1 MASLTPGT
9 CKQWLWLLPSGPDQ
23 VHHLAM
29 RGDPPRRIVPQ
40 AIVVP
45 NVYGAKNIA
54 ATGFQGRDPENG
66 TPLEGL
72 LKGCMYGVAWR

>member
-1 MASLTPGT
+1 
-9 CKQWLWLLPSGPDQ
+9 
-23 VHHLAM
+23 M

-72 LKGCMYGVAWR
+72 LKGCLYGVAWR

>member
-40 AIVVP
+40 AAVVP
-45 NVYGAKNIA
+45 NANGAKNIA
-54 ATGFQGRDPENG
+54 ATGFHDRAPESE
-66 TPLEGL
+66 TPLEGCSR
-72 LKGCMYGVAWR
+72 GVCMG